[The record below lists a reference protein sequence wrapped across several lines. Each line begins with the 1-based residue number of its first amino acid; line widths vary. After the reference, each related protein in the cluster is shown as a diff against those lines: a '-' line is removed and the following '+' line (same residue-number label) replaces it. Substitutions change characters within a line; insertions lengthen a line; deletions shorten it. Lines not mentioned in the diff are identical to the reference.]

1 MRSRARGVLLVFT
14 LAWLPCAC
22 SAAGVEGLE
31 ARDPDSAPQTNTVRD
46 VVASDY
52 AARVDLLALGYADGS
67 FEVRSP
73 APHHVLSRGKHAR
86 TILNVALSP
95 DGRFLA
101 TADARGNV
109 AISEIESG
117 SYGVLPQLA
126 QDDVK
131 AVGLAWDATSKRLAI
146 AAAGRVR
153 VVEPESGASTEK
165 SYRMRLSAAAF
176 NPTVDELLVAGDNLS
191 YLSLP
196 GLELL
201 RRAEAPS
208 IGRAEHVGNVLD
220 VRYSSD
226 GRWLG
231 VLTKNGVAL
240 LDLPAGTASFAD
252 LTDMAP
258 VGLRF
263 SGDGRLAVFG
273 RGALYVGSVSTAEI
287 RSGARRTSGT
297 LWDVEFRQDGS
308 LMLLGDKADAELAS
322 LLE

>member
-1 MRSRARGVLLVFT
+1 MRLRAPGVLVVFT
-14 LAWLPCAC
+14 LGWLLSGC
-22 SAAGVEGLE
+22 SSAGVEGLE
-31 ARDPDSAPQTNTVRD
+31 VRDPDSAPQTQAVRD

-52 AARVDLLALGYADGS
+52 ASRVDLLALGYADGR

-73 APHHVLSRGKHAR
+73 APHHVLSRGKHAS

-101 TADARGNV
+101 TADARGFV

-117 SYGVLPQLA
+117 SYGLLPRLT
-126 QDDVK
+126 DGDLK
-131 AVGLAWDATSKRLAI
+131 AVGLAWDGTSKRLAI
-146 AAAGRVR
+146 AAAGHVR

-165 SYRMRLSAAAF
+165 SYRMRTSAVAF
-176 NPTVDELLVAGDNLS
+176 NPAVDELLVAGKQLS

-196 GLELL
+196 GLDLL
-201 RRAEAPS
+201 RHADPPLIRRGEY
-208 IGRAEHVGNVLD
+208 EVNVLD
-220 VRYSSD
+220 VRFSSD

-231 VLTKNGVAL
+231 VLTKEGIAL
-240 LDLPAGTASFAD
+240 LDVPAGTTSSVD
-252 LTDMAP
+252 LTEMAP

-263 SGDGRLAVFG
+263 AADGRLAVFG
-273 RGALYVGSVSTAEI
+273 RGALYVGPASAAEI
-287 RSGARRTSGT
+287 LSGIRKTSGT

-308 LMLLGDKADAELAS
+308 LMLLGDKPDAELAS